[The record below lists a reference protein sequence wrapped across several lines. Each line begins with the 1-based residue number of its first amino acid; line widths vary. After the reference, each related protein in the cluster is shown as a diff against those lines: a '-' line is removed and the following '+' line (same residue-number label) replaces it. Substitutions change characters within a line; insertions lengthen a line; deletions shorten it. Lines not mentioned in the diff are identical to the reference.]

1 MPVRMKPVIAGEQPR
16 TSQAT
21 NTSLERIRRLAWLL
35 DNSIPIPGTSVRIG
49 IDPIVGL
56 IPGLGDFAGAFFS
69 GYIVVAAAKLGA
81 SRSTIFRMLW
91 NVLIELM
98 IGMVPVVGDLFD
110 AGWKANAKNIALLE
124 RSLEN
129 HPLSTSQDRGFVVAL
144 GAGITL
150 LLGSGLISAYL
161 LIRWLLSL

>member
-1 MPVRMKPVIAGEQPR
+1 MKPVIAGEQPR

-49 IDPIVGL
+49 LDPIVGL
-56 IPGLGDFAGAFFS
+56 IPGLGDLAGAFFS

-91 NVLIELM
+91 NVLIELV

-129 HPLSTSQDRGFVVAL
+129 NPLSTSRDRGFVVAL
-144 GAGITL
+144 GAAITL

-161 LIRWLLSL
+161 LIRWLMSL